1 MASEAPSEDFIS
13 PAASIMSNLASD
25 QGLRG
30 KVSHAAFL
38 FPPVTWLSILCTTPS
53 LSSPGLAGNS
63 FLNPRTL
70 CVLATKAF
78 RNAGT
83 SEVPSLSKQGLK
95 KHHSR
100 IRATAADQT
109 IENCFDAEGEQR
121 PGTADRR
128 PGTADR
134 RPGTAGSMSH
144 SVRSLKSGKSTL
156 DATQTYWKGN
166 LGNYLG

>member
-1 MASEAPSEDFIS
+1 MYGYAKAARGAAGCIGVVKETALDSIGHHLRMQLEPNHAFGISLLTVVPSLSCTSYAYSLSHFWRRRAEAPSEDFIS

-30 KVSHAAFL
+30 KVSHEAFL
-38 FPPVTWLSILCTTPS
+38 FLPVTWLSILCTTPS
-53 LSSPGLAGNS
+53 LSSPGLTGSS

-78 RNAGT
+78 RNAAT

-100 IRATAADQT
+100 IRAT
-109 IENCFDAEGEQR
+109 CG
-121 PGTADRR
+121 
-128 PGTADR
+128 
-134 RPGTAGSMSH
+134 
-144 SVRSLKSGKSTL
+144 
-156 DATQTYWKGN
+156 
-166 LGNYLG
+166 

>member
-1 MASEAPSEDFIS
+1 MGRSRTQPFC
-13 PAASIMSNLASD
+13 L
-25 QGLRG
+25 
-30 KVSHAAFL
+30 
-38 FPPVTWLSILCTTPS
+38 WLSILCTTPS

-166 LGNYLG
+166 PGNYLG